1 MNALIKRHLNRNP
14 DFKKVFVKG
23 EVSDASISRGGHL
36 YFDLKDESSII
47 KCVAYYRV
55 RTRLPF
61 KVKDG
66 MELLIIGQIDVYP
79 ERGEYEIVV
88 NKITEDGLGQL
99 YVKLQQLKEGL
110 TKEGLFKR
118 EFKKPLPVL
127 PKKVGVVTAEGGAVI
142 KDIIKTIRQKNA
154 PCEIYLFPS
163 LVQGRGSVEQLVR
176 QIRKADEYDVDVL
189 IVGRGGGS
197 LQDLWSFNSEEVV
210 RTIFECRTPV
220 ISAVGHETN
229 HTLIDDVADIR
240 AHTPTDA
247 ANKIVNRINDAGD
260 KIEHY
265 NSRLL
270 NFVDEKKK
278 KKRNELNLI
287 LSKSVFTQPDFI
299 YASKRNDFEMLNL
312 RFSAASDDIVKTQR
326 NSLEKIKSKYVIE
339 RPCKIQLDAKKL
351 NLNALRNR
359 LIDAMNSIIKSH
371 RVNLDKATDNF
382 KFHSEKLLTTKRH
395 SLEISKSYLK
405 TNPCQN
411 QIDVMKS
418 SLDANKSKLNREI
431 SLKIENSQKDLHH
444 VLQKPIFRNPDL
456 IYLDKSKDF
465 AILTDRFRHKSSEIL
480 LTKTHDLESIRNA
493 PALKNRLKDYLT
505 FSKINNL
512 DLRLEKSFSLKID
525 QNKKDLSAVLDRKIF
540 KNPSMIY
547 ESKRED
553 LEHIKSSKIIKNPY
567 ALLDDYKNEL
577 NEYNEKLDKINQVIM
592 LKKEQQK
599 QKRIYLAVI
608 AVIVIV
614 VILIII
620 FGGIL

>member
-1 MNALIKRHLNRNP
+1 MNSLIKGHLNRNP
-14 DFKKVFVKG
+14 DFKRVFVKG

-36 YFDLKDESSII
+36 YFDLKDESSKI

-66 MELLIIGQIDVYP
+66 MELLVIGQIDVYQ

-99 YVKLQQLKEGL
+99 YVKLQQLKEDL
-110 TKEGLFKR
+110 AKEGLFKR

-154 PCEIYLFPS
+154 SCEIYLFPS

-176 QIRKADEYDVDVL
+176 QIRRADEYDIDVL

-210 RTIFECRTPV
+210 RAVFECSTPV

-260 KIEHY
+260 RVEQC

-270 NFVDEKKK
+270 NFADVKLTE
-278 KKRNELNLI
+278 KRNELNLI
-287 LSKSVFTQPDFI
+287 LSKSVFTQPDYI
-299 YASKRNDFEMLNL
+299 YASKRNGFEMLSM
-312 RFSAASDDIVKTQR
+312 RFSVASEDIVKTQR

-351 NLNALRNR
+351 NLNGLQNR
-359 LIDAMNSIIKSH
+359 LIDAMDSIIKSH

-411 QIDVMKS
+411 QIDVMRS
-418 SLDANKSKLNREI
+418 SLDSNKSKLNREI
-431 SLKIENSQKDLHH
+431 SLKIENSQKDLNH

-456 IYLDKSKDF
+456 IYLDKSRDF
-465 AILTDRFRHKSSEIL
+465 SILTDKFRHKSNEIL
-480 LTKTHDLESIRNA
+480 LTKTHEFESIKNA
-493 PALKNRLKDYLT
+493 PALKNRLRDYLT
-505 FSKINNL
+505 HGQINNL
-512 DLRLEKSFSLKID
+512 ELRLEKSFNLKI
-525 QNKKDLSAVLDRKIF
+525 NESKKDLSAVLGKKIIQ
-540 KNPSMIY
+540 NPEMIY
-547 ESKRED
+547 GSKIDE
-553 LEHIKSSKIIKNPY
+553 LEKIKSSKIIKNPY
-567 ALLDDYKNEL
+567 VLLDDYENEL
-577 NEYNEKLDKINQVIM
+577 NVYKEKLDKINQVIM

-599 QKRIYLAVI
+599 QKRIYLAII
-608 AVIVIV
+608 AVIFIA